1 MPYLQK
7 SRGDFPPSLNAETVL
22 TLTFEFIDDWK
33 MRLFNM
39 IYTNT
44 TAADEAF
51 LTFLTHFLKSSF
63 SWILLFF
70 SRLFKESQVFF
81 LLIS

>member
-51 LTFLTHFLKSSF
+51 LTFLTHFLKAHF
-63 SWILLFF
+63 HFRGFYYF
-70 SRLFKESQVFF
+70 SRLFKES
-81 LLIS
+81 